1 MALSADDSEHARL
14 VWKKLVK
21 RKFPV
26 LSDAGAKVIREY
38 GLLDKESHGE
48 AEIAIRT
55 TMLVDEN
62 GIERWRLVS
71 AMANDIPAPEDVLQ
85 RIRTTR

>member
-1 MALSADDSEHARL
+1 MLT
-14 VWKKLVK
+14 
-21 RKFPV
+21 
-26 LSDAGAKVIREY
+26 DAGAKVIREY

-55 TMLVDEN
+55 TLLVDEN

-85 RIRTTR
+85 RVRDTK